1 MKATT
6 VVFHQLQYFSF
17 LLHRK
22 EIQHTSFNWD
32 GNFNQGFCFSRLVRH
47 QLQQSHHTFKC
58 ITFILPHGL
67 LASQEE
73 QEINNT
79 HTQKSRYLML
89 SCFHTQNWSQKPPIA
104 VLPDNNR
111 LKTFGNITYQQLKTY
126 ENFHKDRKIRKI
138 LKYLKMFLWSIWEV
152 YYFTLLTV
160 KFWYMAIC
168 IWSKVFRKMIQIVLL
183 VAPWTIKS
191 ISTKKDIIW
200 ILLNVLVTVIFFSI
214 I

>member
-1 MKATT
+1 MEISIKVSALADWWGINFNKVITHLSASHL
-6 VVFHQLQYFSF
+6 FYLMDFYF
-17 LLHRK
+17 LL
-22 EIQHTSFNWD
+22 F
-32 GNFNQGFCFSRLVRH
+32 
-47 QLQQSHHTFKC
+47 
-58 ITFILPHGL
+58 
-67 LASQEE
+67 LASKVS
-73 QEINNT
+73 
-79 HTQKSRYLML
+79 HTCKKSRYLML

-126 ENFHKDRKIRKI
+126 ENFHKDRKIGKI